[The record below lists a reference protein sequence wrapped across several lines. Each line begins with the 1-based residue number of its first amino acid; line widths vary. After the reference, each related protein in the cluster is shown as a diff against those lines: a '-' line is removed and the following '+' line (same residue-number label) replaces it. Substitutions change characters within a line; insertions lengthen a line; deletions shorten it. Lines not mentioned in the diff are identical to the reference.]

1 MEESSTLWEK
11 LMHNFSEEN
20 ENQDDVEKEILLLV
34 QEGRERGFFAG
45 SEGEMISNIF
55 SYSEKEA
62 KDIMTHRKHII
73 GIDGN
78 KTMEEVINFIVNQ
91 RISRFPVYD
100 GDIDSIVGILHLRD
114 AMKCYFT
121 EDLRNVPIKNLKGH
135 VRPVKFVPET
145 KSIDKLLKDMKQ
157 KKNHMV
163 VVLDEYGLTQ
173 GIVAMEDIIEE
184 IVGNIQ
190 DEYDNEEELIKK
202 QEDGSYIA
210 HGMAEVEDIEK
221 LLQVEVDNE
230 NFGTLNGYL
239 VHRLDHIPSEDEKCE
254 VKCKGY
260 LFTVTSVRNNMIEY
274 VEIRQI

>member
-1 MEESSTLWEK
+1 MEEGSSLWEK
-11 LMHNFSEEN
+11 LIHNFSDEN
-20 ENQDDVEKEILLLV
+20 GEHADLENQILTLV
-34 QEGRERGFFAG
+34 QEGRERGLFAG
-45 SEGEMISNIF
+45 SAGEMISNIF

-73 GIDGN
+73 AIDGN
-78 KTMEEVINFIVNQ
+78 HTLEEELNFIINQ
-91 RISRFPVYD
+91 PVSRIPIYD
-100 GDIDSIVGILHLRD
+100 GDIDSIIGILHLRD
-114 AMKCYFT
+114 AMKCYFKG
-121 EDLRNVPIKNLKGH
+121 DLKNVPIKNLKGY

-190 DEYDNEEELIKK
+190 DEYDNEEEMIKR

-210 HGMAEVEDIEK
+210 HGMSEVDDVEK
-221 LLQVEVDNE
+221 LLHIQFDNQT
-230 NFGTLNGYL
+230 FGTLNGYL
-239 VHRLDHIPSEDEKCE
+239 VHKLDHIPLEGEKCE
-254 VKCKGY
+254 VECQGY
-260 LFTVTSVRNNMIEY
+260 RFTVMSVSDNMIEY
-274 VEIRQI
+274 VRIEKI